1 MHGNLTRGIAAAL
14 AVAAAGLLPEAGF
27 AQQANIETP
36 FNSAGHG
43 FYEQIGVRWG
53 LRGNGW
59 FFNSGGLA
67 PVPFGGGDPN
77 AAANFGF
84 SGPGGFFNL
93 TAGQGSD
100 RSLVSSSPS
109 VTVMNGGQGYF
120 SDTTQRPFVTGLVP
134 VVGSPLGVP
143 PIVPPFA
150 PPQSA
155 LHERLE
161 RLQAEGAPGDAE
173 NAPDADAA
181 PSASG
186 PAASESSAT
195 RGDLS
200 VAEIKAAKA
209 AEKIARDAA
218 IQEEIAVLLERAA
231 GKLEAREVSVAKVY
245 LQMAARK
252 ASGAQR
258 TEILKRIESLEAAP

>member
-1 MHGNLTRGIAAAL
+1 MASVLRGAV
-14 AVAAAGLLPEAGF
+14 AVAAMGVSLALSTPVR

-36 FNSAGHG
+36 FRSAGHG
-43 FYEQIGVRWG
+43 FYEQIGIRWG

-84 SGPGGFFNL
+84 SGPGGFFNI

-134 VVGSPLGVP
+134 VVGSPIYAP
-143 PIVPPFA
+143 PVVPPFA
-150 PPQSA
+150 PPQSP
-155 LHERLE
+155 LHEKLE
-161 RLQAEGAPGDAE
+161 RLQAEGSLSAGVEASEADKGESAGAPA
-173 NAPDADAA
+173 
-181 PSASG
+181 SASS
-186 PAASESSAT
+186 AA

-209 AEKIARDAA
+209 AEKSAREAA
-218 IQEEIAVLLERAA
+218 LQEEIAVLLERATGKMEA
-231 GKLEAREVSVAKVY
+231 GQASVAKVY

-258 TEILKRIESLEAAP
+258 AEILKRIESLEAAP